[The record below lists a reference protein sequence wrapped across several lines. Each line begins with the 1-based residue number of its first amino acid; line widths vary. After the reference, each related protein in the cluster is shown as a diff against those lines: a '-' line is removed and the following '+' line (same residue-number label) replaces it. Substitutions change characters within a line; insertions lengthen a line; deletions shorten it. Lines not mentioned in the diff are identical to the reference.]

1 MKIIIS
7 PTKKMVID
15 NDSFKHKSLPFF
27 IEESKTIKEK
37 LLTFNK
43 KELKSLWKCS
53 DKLLEENYERLINMD
68 LYSNLTCAIMSYRG
82 LQFQYMAPSLFTKEQ
97 LEYVDKHL
105 IILSG
110 FYGALK
116 PFDGVTPYRLEMQSR
131 LSINDNKDL
140 YEFWSEKITKKLEA
154 DLIINLASNEYSK
167 VINLNK
173 INIIFG
179 ELINDKVVEK
189 GTLCKMARGEM
200 VRYMAENN
208 IKDVDSIKNF
218 DRLGYKYNKE
228 FSDEYNIVFIKD

>member
-1 MKIIIS
+1 
-7 PTKKMVID
+7 
-15 NDSFKHKSLPFF
+15 
-27 IEESKTIKEK
+27 
-37 LLTFNK
+37 
-43 KELKSLWKCS
+43 
-53 DKLLEENYERLINMD
+53 
-68 LYSNLTCAIMSYRG
+68 
-82 LQFQYMAPSLFTKEQ
+82 
-97 LEYVDKHL
+97 
-105 IILSG
+105 
-110 FYGALK
+110 
-116 PFDGVTPYRLEMQSR
+116 
-131 LSINDNKDL
+131 NDNKDL

-189 GTLCKMARGEM
+189 GTLCKMARGKM

>member
-1 MKIIIS
+1 
-7 PTKKMVID
+7 
-15 NDSFKHKSLPFF
+15 
-27 IEESKTIKEK
+27 
-37 LLTFNK
+37 
-43 KELKSLWKCS
+43 
-53 DKLLEENYERLINMD
+53 
-68 LYSNLTCAIMSYRG
+68 
-82 LQFQYMAPSLFTKEQ
+82 MAPSLFTKEQ

-228 FSDEYNIVFIKD
+228 FSDENNIVFIKD